1 MSLMIVYCNVSS
13 RFFIARFI
21 IIAHSLTFSSQ
32 NLGPELSV
40 IFLKIIHITEFK
52 ANAFTCKQ
60 DFYST
65 FCSEILKIHFH
76 KQNIYMY
83 KMEINDLKFTVGALS
98 ILYDL

>member
-60 DFYST
+60 DFHST

-76 KQNIYMY
+76 KQNIY
-83 KMEINDLKFTVGALS
+83 KMEMKRFKIYSRCTFYSL
-98 ILYDL
+98 